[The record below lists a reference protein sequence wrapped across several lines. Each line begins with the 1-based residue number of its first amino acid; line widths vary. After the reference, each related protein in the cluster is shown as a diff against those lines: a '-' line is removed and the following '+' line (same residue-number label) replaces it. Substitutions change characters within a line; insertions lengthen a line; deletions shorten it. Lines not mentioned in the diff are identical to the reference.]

1 MKTQNEG
8 IPITSVAIA
17 LRESGEYKATN
28 NLCGLL
34 KECFD
39 EKIFFPSFTL
49 MNLRLEESTNDRID
63 YRMKDGSVISMSK
76 SLNENLCRTLDT
88 NTVSNM
94 TRDANSFIAHL
105 VKLKESF
112 DGE

>member
-76 SLNENLCRTLDT
+76 SLNENLCRNLDI
-88 NTVSNM
+88 NALSVM
-94 TRDANSFIAHL
+94 TEDSNSFVSHL
-105 VKLKESF
+105 VRCSQHDKV
-112 DGE
+112 